1 MGRIAFAALDI
12 YIGLIILEAL
22 IPSLPAE
29 KLPRAKR
36 ARQAILASFAVW
48 ATVFVRMLV
57 ALDPSELNAVDS
69 RRIFTE
75 PCHANRYAN

>member
-1 MGRIAFAALDI
+1 MKWIVFAALDV

-36 ARQAILASFAVW
+36 ARKAILASLALLAV
-48 ATVFVRMLV
+48 VFLGMLV
-57 ALDPSELNAVDS
+57 KRWVRP
-69 RRIFTE
+69 R
-75 PCHANRYAN
+75 